1 MDADPPEHLKRTQ
14 DCLCLLGVVD
24 TLFRQTAA
32 FSVQNHTLRKSL
44 ALTQLTLTLMVLR
57 ATACLLALLLV
68 AGLAAEEDACE
79 AVPTNATA
87 LLQTLQLLGSHVE
100 NMCNGQALG
109 VFLNVQ
115 TLFCDLKA
123 LVMECE

>member
-1 MDADPPEHLKRTQ
+1 
-14 DCLCLLGVVD
+14 
-24 TLFRQTAA
+24 
-32 FSVQNHTLRKSL
+32 
-44 ALTQLTLTLMVLR
+44 MVLR

-68 AGLAAEEDACE
+68 TGLAAEEDACE

-115 TLFCDLKA
+115 TLFCDQKA
-123 LVMECE
+123 LVMECEWNQTRLTMAVDLQINILW